1 MQPEVATEQ
10 IADGTDQAIKPNDD
24 AANEEPAPQDAPNS
38 NSAAMTPNMGGFP
51 MGWNGNGMNPYMAG
65 MFNFPNTMGESRSG
79 RSRFLTTLANTSR
92 NAHGDG
98 PNGKS
103 GDVR

>member
-1 MQPEVATEQ
+1 M
-10 IADGTDQAIKPNDD
+10 ADVTDQAVECNDD
-24 AANEEPAPQDAPNS
+24 AVNEELAPQDAPKA

-65 MFNFPNTMGESRSG
+65 MFNFPNTMGESRFG
-79 RSRFLTTLANTSR
+79 RSRFQVTLANTSR